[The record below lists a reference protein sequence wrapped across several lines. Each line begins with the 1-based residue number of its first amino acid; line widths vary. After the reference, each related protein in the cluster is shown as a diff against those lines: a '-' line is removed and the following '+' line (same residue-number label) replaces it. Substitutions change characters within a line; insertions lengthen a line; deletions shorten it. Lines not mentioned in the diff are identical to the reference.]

1 MMSWIYMR
9 IWKMNKEKKKDM
21 MVFTLILLGFTIIVF
36 TLFLYFGENFME
48 SCCLKICCIIILVV
62 AFVSGIIGI
71 CVCSSNEKQSCEKFL
86 VEEKTGFVLIHK
98 NQGNK
103 SYTVYQFDTL
113 DSALKQASENDIIK
127 IYDSEI
133 KFSENAFKDITHEKI
148 KNVSIIIPR

>member
-1 MMSWIYMR
+1 
-9 IWKMNKEKKKDM
+9 MNKEKKKDM

-48 SCCLKICCIIILVV
+48 SCCLNICCIIILVV

-98 NQGNK
+98 SREKK
-103 SYTVYQFDTL
+103 SYTVYQFDSL
-113 DSALKQASENDIIK
+113 KSALKEASGGDIIR

-133 KFSENAFKDITHEKI
+133 KISGSTFKDITDEKI